1 MTMPLT
7 GNLRLMRHTE
17 YLTRFSKLAQ
27 QFPNDLRNTAANAN
41 VYLVE
46 YQARRA

>member
-1 MTMPLT
+1 MAMTLT

-17 YLTRFSKLAQ
+17 YLTRFSEPAQ
-27 QFPNDLRNTAANAN
+27 QFSNNLCNTAANAN

-46 YQARRA
+46 YQTWRA